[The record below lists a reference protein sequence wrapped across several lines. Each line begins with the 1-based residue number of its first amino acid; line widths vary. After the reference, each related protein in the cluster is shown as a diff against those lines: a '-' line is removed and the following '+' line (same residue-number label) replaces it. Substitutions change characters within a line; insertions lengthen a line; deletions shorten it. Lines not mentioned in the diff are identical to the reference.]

1 MESNTR
7 GDRARWCCLDGC
19 GVHAEHRYRRTVE
32 VMPVYLMFGL
42 GLAVI
47 TGWAIVGYVL
57 LHGTR
62 IHIYALFLFAWVVVF
77 ALWWW
82 QL

>member
-1 MESNTR
+1 
-7 GDRARWCCLDGC
+7 
-19 GVHAEHRYRRTVE
+19 
-32 VMPVYLMFGL
+32 MPVYLMFGL

-62 IHIYALFLFAWVVVF
+62 MHVLALFLFAWLVVF
-77 ALWWW
+77 ILWWW

>member
-1 MESNTR
+1 
-7 GDRARWCCLDGC
+7 
-19 GVHAEHRYRRTVE
+19 
-32 VMPVYLMFGL
+32 MPIYLMFGL

-62 IHIYALFLFAWVVVF
+62 MNVLALFLFAWLLVLAFWILQV
-77 ALWWW
+77 
-82 QL
+82 